1 MNKKEKSDLV
11 TSVLQHK
18 NIMLLLV
25 GVLMLSG
32 VFSLITMPKNEFPEF
47 TFPIGI
53 VAAVYPGATA
63 EEVET
68 QLTKPLEDFVFS
80 FREVNKTRSYTQT
93 YDGMTVAFVYLN
105 DDVRD
110 ATTFWN
116 KLKERISFFKLSLP
130 RGVLAVVANDDFGDS
145 AALLVTLESNDKT
158 YRELHGYMEELKD
171 SLRRIPNLANMVVY
185 GEQNEQISIYVNRD
199 QMTKYGMNAVSLYNT
214 LSGHGNTLPSGELE
228 NEYTSVPIHVRS
240 SMNTEFDVAKQI
252 VYNDIDGNTIRLED
266 IAEVKREYPHLTRYI
281 KNNGRKCLL
290 LSVQMN
296 NGGNIVDFGKKVKE
310 TLANFKET
318 LPDDV
323 TIYPITDQSHV
334 VGKSVDDFLHEL
346 LIAIISV

>member
-63 EEVET
+63 EEVEI

-158 YRELHGYMEELKD
+158 YRELHGYM
-171 SLRRIPNLANMVVY
+171 
-185 GEQNEQISIYVNRD
+185 
-199 QMTKYGMNAVSLYNT
+199 
-214 LSGHGNTLPSGELE
+214 
-228 NEYTSVPIHVRS
+228 
-240 SMNTEFDVAKQI
+240 
-252 VYNDIDGNTIRLED
+252 
-266 IAEVKREYPHLTRYI
+266 
-281 KNNGRKCLL
+281 
-290 LSVQMN
+290 
-296 NGGNIVDFGKKVKE
+296 
-310 TLANFKET
+310 
-318 LPDDV
+318 
-323 TIYPITDQSHV
+323 
-334 VGKSVDDFLHEL
+334 
-346 LIAIISV
+346 